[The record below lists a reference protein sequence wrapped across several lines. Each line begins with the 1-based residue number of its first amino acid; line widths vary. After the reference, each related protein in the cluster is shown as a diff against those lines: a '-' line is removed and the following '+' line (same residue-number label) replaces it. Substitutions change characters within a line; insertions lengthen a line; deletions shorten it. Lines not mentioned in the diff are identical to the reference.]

1 MNFFRRFA
9 RSIFFKLVLIFI
21 ATAIIMALA
30 VGSVIRY
37 AADERPF
44 GGTVKKNMA
53 QYSMYLI
60 DEIGSPPDVE
70 NAQRLADKLDFSV
83 RITSDDMRWASKPR
97 LKVRIPGEYRDV
109 RGFPGVRSAH
119 HRGRIAVEVNRQ
131 DLGYLFVFGRQGRA
145 HGGLDGEI
153 VVLVLLAVGA
163 VLTLSYLTVRW
174 LLLPLGWLTAGMQKM
189 GRGDLDATV
198 PIRKHDELGELA
210 ATFNDMSEKIRE
222 QVRSRQQLL
231 LDVSHELRS
240 PLTRL
245 KVATEFINDVKVKE
259 RISGDLDEM
268 EAMTREI
275 LESERLDSEQ
285 GGLNREAIDLKGL
298 VDELVSTYSGSKPG
312 VDVVFGEPAVAV
324 VDPERVR
331 ALLRNLI
338 DNALKYSGEQ
348 QRPVEVRLDCRPDYV
363 QIVIEDFGEG
373 IPNED
378 LPLIFEPFYRVDKS
392 RHRATG
398 GFGLGLSLCQKI
410 MVAHGGSL
418 EVESRVGQGT
428 KFIASFPLPGSA

>member
-1 MNFFRRFA
+1 MNVFRRFA
-9 RSIFFKLVLIFI
+9 RSIFFKLVLIFV

-30 VGSVIRY
+30 VGSIIRY

-44 GGTVKKNMA
+44 GGIVKKNMA

-60 DEIGSPPDVE
+60 DEIGSPPE
-70 NAQRLADKLDFSV
+70 LEKAQRLADKLDFSV
-83 RITSDDMRWASKPR
+83 RITSDDLQWASEPR
-97 LKVRIPGEYRDV
+97 LMTHIPREYRDV
-109 RGFPGVRSAH
+109 RGYSGVRSAH
-119 HRGRIAVEVNRQ
+119 HRGRIAVEVSRQ
-131 DLGYLFVFGRQGRA
+131 DLGYLFVFGRQGRPY
-145 HGGLDGEI
+145 GGLDGEI

-174 LLLPLGWLTAGMQKM
+174 LFMPLGWLTAGMQKM

-198 PIRKHDELGELA
+198 SIRKHDELGELA

-240 PLTRL
+240 PLTRM
-245 KVATEFINDVKVKE
+245 KVATEFIDDVKVKE

-285 GGLNREAIDLKGL
+285 GGLNREALDLKGL
-298 VDELVSTYSGSKPG
+298 VEDIVSTYSGTKPG
-312 VDVVFGEPAVAV
+312 VDVVFEEPAVAV

-338 DNALKYSGEQ
+338 DNALKYSGVQ
-348 QRPVEVRLDCRPDYV
+348 QCPVEVRLNCRPDCV
-363 QIVIEDFGEG
+363 QIIIEDFGEG

-410 MVAHGGSL
+410 MVAHGGGL